1 MQVAAEKQPFAGRD
15 HNKLMGEK
23 DVFARLF
30 ERHSDNVCVC
40 LLRVCVCFHK
50 RRGEKGGGE
59 SEAVGGDC
67 KGQRQSGI
75 IVTDRAAPWRQRAAL
90 FVT

>member
-1 MQVAAEKQPFAGRD
+1 MAAEKQPFAGPD
-15 HNKLMGEK
+15 HNKVMGEK

-30 ERHSDNVCVC
+30 ERHNDNVCVC

-50 RRGEKGGGE
+50 RRGEKGGAG
-59 SEAVGGDC
+59 SGRGDR
-67 KGQRQSGI
+67 KEQRQSGI
-75 IVTDRAAPWRQRAAL
+75 IVTDRAAPWRLRAAL